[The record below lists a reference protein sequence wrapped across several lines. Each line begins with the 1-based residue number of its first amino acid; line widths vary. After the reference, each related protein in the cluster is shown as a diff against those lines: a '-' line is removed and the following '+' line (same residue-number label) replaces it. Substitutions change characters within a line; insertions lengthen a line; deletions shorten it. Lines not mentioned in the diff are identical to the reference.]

1 MSVLTIHAV
10 NPTGMFSYGL
20 CPQPVHLMN
29 KGLIHLQGVNDDKGG
44 DSNGSGKSSLF
55 YAICE
60 MLFQDN
66 PTEMKGDDVINSV
79 WGQGMAGRLLFT
91 TTDQTHWRITYTRK
105 WKKAFYEVDNDT
117 STNYVGTGLYLD
129 RFDSEARQWI
139 DCRGSGMPQTK
150 EKIKEI
156 IGISYAN
163 FLAISFLSP
172 RVGSRFL
179 RGTNKERMTLLSGIT
194 GVEEWDSIQDKAR
207 KSRKQL
213 QDQITQLNLKISH
226 EQGSVDTLKSQL
238 ESLRSLDYVGK
249 LSEAKKELQ
258 DLRDEYA
265 AGETLLKS
273 KKAAYTDLEEKR
285 KSTLNVDIINQL
297 NQEELSIKTDL
308 AGVERSMVSRPV
320 SADPNLQKELN
331 DLTRDLH
338 RTQGTLNSALHEGD
352 NILSID
358 TCPVCAQGI
367 SSDKKQSILNE
378 RQTRVEAYQER
389 INQLNEEI
397 AKKQTCMQQDL
408 DKKTSEEES
417 RVNSLYLR
425 AQELRGSLQD
435 LGKRLTSEYEA
446 YSAYDGVIREAGEA
460 VQEAQED
467 LGRIRQLGSN
477 KKSEVVLIE
486 QKINDIN
493 SLEIQIQE
501 RGKGI
506 KQHKGSMQ
514 ELLKE
519 VALYEWLI
527 SNIPS
532 IKLLKLSESMK
543 DITDLANE
551 FLSNMG
557 DSMRVNVSAFNEKS
571 SSRNAA
577 STMDLLKNEVKLEI
591 YDGKKNIHPKLYSE
605 GEIAKVSLAVAK
617 AMYEMARKSG
627 QGCNLMLLD
636 EIFGYMDGNNAQRVA
651 QSLQAM
657 LTKGT
662 VFLTDNSDKV
672 RDLVTFNGTWTARKS
687 NGCTQI
693 EIGSAVQ

>member
-60 MLFQDN
+60 LLFQDN

-139 DCRGSGMPQTK
+139 DSRGPGIPQTK

-179 RGTNKERMTLLSGIT
+179 RGTNKDRMTLLSGIT
-194 GVEEWDSIQDKAR
+194 GVEEWDLIQDKAR
-207 KSRKQL
+207 KSRKKL
-213 QDQITQLNLKISH
+213 QGQITQLNLKISH

-238 ESLRSLDYVGK
+238 DTLRVADYVGK
-249 LSEAKKELQ
+249 LTEAKKELA
-258 DLRDEYA
+258 DLRVEYA
-265 AGETLLKS
+265 TAEELLKGR
-273 KKAAYTDLEEKR
+273 KQAYTALEEER
-285 KSTLNVDIINQL
+285 KATLNVDIINQL
-297 NQEELSIKTDL
+297 NQEEQAIKTDL
-308 AGVERSMVSRPV
+308 AGVERSMASRPV
-320 SADPNLQKELN
+320 NADATLQKSLN
-331 DLTRDLH
+331 DLTKELYQA
-338 RTQGTLNSALHEGD
+338 QGALNTALHEGD

-358 TCPVCAQGI
+358 TCPVCEQGI
-367 SSDKKQSILNE
+367 SSDKKQSIIDE
-378 RQTRVEAYQER
+378 RQSRVDSYQAR
-389 INQLNEEI
+389 IAQLNAEI
-397 AKKQTCMQQDL
+397 AEKQSSIQEDL
-408 DKKTSEEES
+408 NRKAAEEDS
-417 RVNSLYLR
+417 RVNLLYIK

-435 LGKRLTSEYEA
+435 LGKRLTREYEA
-446 YSAYDGVIREAGEA
+446 YSAYDGTIRTAGEA
-460 VQEAQED
+460 VQAAQED
-467 LGRIRQLGSN
+467 VSKIRQIGSS
-477 KKSEVVLIE
+477 KKSEVALIE
-486 QKINDIN
+486 QKIADIN
-493 SLEIQIQE
+493 SLEVQIQE
-501 RGKGI
+501 RGTGI
-506 KQHKGSMQ
+506 RHYKTDMQ
-514 ELLKE
+514 GLLKE

-557 DSMRVNVSAFNEKS
+557 DSMRVNVSAFNEKT

-617 AMYEMARKSG
+617 AMYELARKSG

-687 NGCTQI
+687 EGCTKI
-693 EIGSAVQ
+693 EFGSAAQ